1 MQGHPRGRALLRVP
15 QRSRIEGCQSVSNFV
30 EVESVYFVE
39 VGSVYV
45 KQRHSGVQALLP
57 KSPWEIRS
65 PQGQDQAQDM
75 RMDASEE
82 HDYGAANSRI
92 FSYVFLVHRAS
103 GGWQSVID
111 LKHLNAHLDAASF
124 RMFMATSCSMS
135 I

>member
-1 MQGHPRGRALLRVP
+1 M
-15 QRSRIEGCQSVSNFV
+15 
-30 EVESVYFVE
+30 EVGSVYFVE

-45 KQRHSGVQALLP
+45 KPRQSGVQALLP

-65 PQGQDQAQDM
+65 PQGQDKVQDM
-75 RMDASEE
+75 RLDASE

-111 LKHLNAHLDAASF
+111 LKHLNARLDAASF